1 MFEYPKFL
9 KVITLDQCDST
20 NNYLKNHYEDLRDEL
35 PVLVTSALQ
44 TGGRGRQQRTWMSPK
59 GKGLYSSFGFL
70 LDAKQKLRFLPLA
83 AGISV
88 IEMLREITADEFVLK
103 WPNDVLYREKKIAGV
118 LIENIITEQ
127 EIFCITGIG
136 LNLNHTLD
144 DFPGEF
150 LEKAISLRM
159 VSGMTYEAGEI
170 NPFLCKIFFHWMEK
184 LKNNEKE
191 EIVETANR
199 YSEFLMYRNISF
211 HESSSGIIME
221 GVFKGINHDG
231 GLILGREG
239 GHNTIH
245 YSGEIA

>member
-1 MFEYPKFL
+1 MFAYPDFL
-9 KVITLDQCDST
+9 KVITLDRCDST
-20 NNYLKNHYEDLRDEL
+20 NNYLKNHYEDLKNDL
-35 PVLVTSALQ
+35 PVLVTSGLQ
-44 TGGRGRQQRTWMSPK
+44 TGGRGRGDRKWVSPA

-70 LDAKQKLRFLPLA
+70 LAGKQNLRLLPLA
-83 AGISV
+83 AGIGV

-118 LIENIITEQ
+118 LIENIVTEQ
-127 EIFCITGIG
+127 RIFCITGIG
-136 LNLNHTLD
+136 VNLNHTLD

-150 LEKAISLRM
+150 LEKAISLRIIT
-159 VSGMTYEAGEI
+159 GLEYDTGEI
-170 NPFLCKIFFHWMEK
+170 NPFLSTVFFHWLEK
-184 LKNNEKE
+184 LKNNEEE

-245 YSGEIA
+245 YSGEIE